1 MSTAIK
7 ALALLLMLMQCIRG
21 ESLLP
26 MQQLLQL
33 DNIVTDRINSML
45 KQYEHLRNQTENGE
59 FLRQYVRLEMAAA
72 LPIAQLDEKIKAYN
86 EYLAYDMLRREL
98 ELNSINLADSST
110 DSSSDQDLLRD
121 IRADGTRA
129 TSYTAFEKRVLKLLR
144 KLGVYDKFTERV
156 FKAIFSDEKQLKK
169 LKKKLKELDDDD
181 KDNDNDCCLWDFIF
195 GLF

>member
-26 MQQLLQL
+26 MQQLLRL
-33 DNIVTDRINSML
+33 DNIVTDRINGML
-45 KQYEHLRNQTENGE
+45 KQYEHLRNQTENEE
-59 FLRQYVRLEMAAA
+59 FLRQYERLEMAAA

-86 EYLAYDMLRREL
+86 EYLAYDLLSRAL
-98 ELNSINLADSST
+98 ELAGSST

-121 IRADGTRA
+121 TNVDGTRA
-129 TSYTAFEKRVLKLLR
+129 KSYNAFEKRVLKLLR
-144 KLGVYDKFTERV
+144 KLGVYDSFTERV

-181 KDNDNDCCLWDFIF
+181 NDNDCCLWDFIF

>member
-1 MSTAIK
+1 
-7 ALALLLMLMQCIRG
+7 MLMQCIRG

-33 DNIVTDRINSML
+33 DNIVTDRINGML
-45 KQYEHLRNQTENGE
+45 KQYEHLRNQTENQE
-59 FLRQYVRLEMAAA
+59 FLRQYERLEMAAA

-86 EYLAYDMLRREL
+86 EYLAYDLLSRAL
-98 ELNSINLADSST
+98 ELNSINLASSSI
-110 DSSSDQDLLRD
+110 DSSSEQDQLRD
-121 IRADGTRA
+121 TIVDETRA
-129 TSYTAFEKRVLKLLR
+129 KTYSAFEKRVLKLLR
-144 KLGVYDKFTERV
+144 KLGVYDSFTERV

-181 KDNDNDCCLWDFIF
+181 NDNDCCLWDFIF